1 MPLHLL
7 CVFYT
12 GNATKYGSGCIHPSL
27 GQTIHGGELV
37 EPYTRNYLRQEILR
51 SGEFDVCLFVC
62 LLVGSVFC
70 SLYSLWFLK
79 GRPIWGYSCDF
90 FMKLCTDVPRM
101 RHISVLFTFGRS
113 SSKCKVKTAV
123 VKTFQL
129 QLLGRDLRYLRR
141 IWQSDRRNVHMGV
154 GGGHSGIEVFFW
166 QVSRKLQV
174 FR

>member
-90 FMKLCTDVPRM
+90 FYEIVHRCSAHASHLSSIHFWEVIIKVQGQNRRSENIPTAIAGSRSE
-101 RHISVLFTFGRS
+101 ISTPNMAIRQKKRPYGRRRGSFGNRS
-113 SSKCKVKTAV
+113 IFLASIT
-123 VKTFQL
+123 
-129 QLLGRDLRYLRR
+129 
-141 IWQSDRRNVHMGV
+141 
-154 GGGHSGIEVFFW
+154 
-166 QVSRKLQV
+166 
-174 FR
+174 